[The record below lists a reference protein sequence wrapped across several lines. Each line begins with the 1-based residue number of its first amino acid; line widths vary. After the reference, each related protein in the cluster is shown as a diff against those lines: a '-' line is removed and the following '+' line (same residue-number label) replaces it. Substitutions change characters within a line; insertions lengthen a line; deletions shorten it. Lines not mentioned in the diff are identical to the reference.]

1 MLWAVAAALVPAMQK
16 GDNNARTLHIGINTA
31 ILGLFAW
38 QIPTGLEITGKVI
51 EKVAWVPVVVE
62 AVAK

>member
-1 MLWAVAAALVPAMQK
+1 MQK
-16 GDNNARTLHIGINTA
+16 GDNTARSMHIAINTV

-38 QIPTGLEITGKVI
+38 QIPTGLDITWNVLQ
-51 EKVAWVPVVVE
+51 KVAWVPVVVE